1 MYNIDETEV
10 QDIEFGL
17 EMMKKPFEDNKTF
30 ILVSDIMVWS
40 NTERKIKKD
49 PPKPVE
55 ENA

>member
-1 MYNIDETEV
+1 M